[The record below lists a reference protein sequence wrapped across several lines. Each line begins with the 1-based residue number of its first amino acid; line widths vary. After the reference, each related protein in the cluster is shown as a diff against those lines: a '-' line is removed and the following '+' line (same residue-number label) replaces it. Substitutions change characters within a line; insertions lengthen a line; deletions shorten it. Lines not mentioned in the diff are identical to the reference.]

1 MSRDAGRIGDEIVA
15 LLAGLVGSRVTVTLE
30 IAAEIPAGAPEHI
43 VRAVTEN
50 ARTLHFDNQ
59 GFERE

>member
-15 LLAGLVGSRVTVTLE
+15 LLSGLVGARVSVTLE
-30 IAAEIPAGAPEHI
+30 IEAEMPGGVPEQM
-43 VRAVTEN
+43 VRAVSEN
-50 ARTLHFDNQ
+50 ARTLHFDSH